1 MKKIIVP
8 FIIIGVTTLIAS
20 CHTTVS
26 EDERISERVDSFATY
41 YFNWQYDKA
50 AAYCTPPSIKWLEFA
65 ASQVRE
71 GDVEQLKAKES
82 QLTTEIISIDYSPDE
97 QQARVKQ
104 RVSNYMEARGFGEP
118 PAECEEG
125 IYEWTLVKER
135 RAWLIRMEALPRNE
149 KQNHD

>member
-50 AAYCTPPSIKWLEFA
+50 AAYC
-65 ASQVRE
+65 QVRE

-125 IYEWTLVKER
+125 IYEWTLVKDK

>member
-26 EDERISERVDSFATY
+26 EDECISERVDSFATY

-50 AAYCTPPSIKWLEFA
+50 AAYCTPLSIKWLEFA

-97 QQARVKQ
+97 RQAYVKQ
-104 RVSNYMEARGFGEP
+104 RVSNYMEAR
-118 PAECEEG
+118 
-125 IYEWTLVKER
+125 
-135 RAWLIRMEALPRNE
+135 
-149 KQNHD
+149 

>member
-26 EDERISERVDSFATY
+26 EDERIGERVDSFATY

-50 AAYCTPPSIKWLEFA
+50 AEYCTPPSIKWLEFA

-118 PAECEEG
+118 PAKCEEG
-125 IYEWTLVKER
+125 IYEWTLVKEK

>member
-65 ASQVRE
+65 AR
-71 GDVEQLKAKES
+71 
-82 QLTTEIISIDYSPDE
+82 
-97 QQARVKQ
+97 
-104 RVSNYMEARGFGEP
+104 FGEP
-118 PAECEEG
+118 PAECKEG
-125 IYEWTLVKER
+125 IYEWTLVKEK